1 MNKKLCMLSAA
12 ILALAL
18 LAGCQSS
25 QSQTPPQSAEP
36 ASSAPLPAYAGPED
50 SFRPGVWQGE
60 GMYYFF
66 DAYSGSTVS
75 MENGTG
81 VAFTYEMNGET
92 VTFHMGSA
100 DDSTPATVL
109 QSGDAVIELKWEDGR
124 TETLHFVSGEGAETF
139 SFYTDEELCDMAVTY
154 YQSVN
159 GGDDPITATS
169 TANPDGTVF
178 IQLAS
183 DEGDHLSNLAQYD
196 NVDRLTA
203 VGTDAMT
210 GEAVQLDFYGFDG
223 IYRDAVDWFQSQT
236 DEYEVFSGEMCGDS
250 VVLLTVLR
258 DSQTG
263 NIDFLQVFVLKQQGD
278 GYEIAAWRD
287 AQYGAPAGFTAN
299 VLSTDELTV
308 IFGDTDTRPV
318 TEATVI
324 LADGLTEK
332 RTIGGFM
339 PYLITLEGKKTV
351 TDISFDVEGTEVRYS
366 EYFDGNLM
374 DDSASADIIPLN

>member
-1 MNKKLCMLSAA
+1 
-12 ILALAL
+12 
-18 LAGCQSS
+18 
-25 QSQTPPQSAEP
+25 
-36 ASSAPLPAYAGPED
+36 
-50 SFRPGVWQGE
+50 
-60 GMYYFF
+60 MYYFF